1 MFSSDILAELVVI
14 SLSGWEDRWGSD
26 LVYLVS
32 WNSESEEV
40 LEVAMG
46 HVKIRGK
53 V

>member
-1 MFSSDILAELVVI
+1 MAGEIVGGVLDIL
-14 SLSGWEDRWGSD
+14 SLET
-26 LVYLVS
+26 L
-32 WNSESEEV
+32 SESEEV